1 MKRIILTALIIFFG
15 ACSNDKTTTNLTTNS
30 ISQIQTPS
38 SQATPEKNSTKPKKP
53 SSSLPKKPQKSPDS
67 NKTSSKENLKS
78 DQNFSKIC
86 SLDVKVIFS
95 KNSGSFSGG
104 GDDEIIK
111 TIQEANSSIFL
122 AMYDF
127 TNDKIK
133 DALIDAKDRG
143 VDVEIV
149 TDDSKVDDEDYQ
161 DLKNG
166 DIPIFDDNNSNALM
180 HNKFMII
187 DQRMLW
193 SGSANYTYY
202 SFYRN
207 SENIILIKDKKVAK
221 TYLEEF
227 KELKNHTFV
236 KNPYISE
243 CVEVYFSPEDHFE
256 TKLIDLINQAKES
269 VEFLIF
275 AFTNKEIADALIRA
289 KKRGLRIR
297 GVFDEKQNEYQKYSK
312 YNYLLENGLDVKL
325 YGGNF
330 KLHDKVM
337 IIDKKIVVTG
347 SYNFTVQADEKNSEN
362 SLVIYKKE
370 LANKYEKEFQ
380 RIYEN
385 AN

>member
-1 MKRIILTALIIFFG
+1 
-15 ACSNDKTTTNLTTNS
+15 
-30 ISQIQTPS
+30 
-38 SQATPEKNSTKPKKP
+38 
-53 SSSLPKKPQKSPDS
+53 
-67 NKTSSKENLKS
+67 
-78 DQNFSKIC
+78 
-86 SLDVKVIFS
+86 VIFS